1 MARVFEITIKPE
13 DEKPQVISLH
23 TLRKAFINHPE
34 EMAALLAEVLN
45 SFYDPFE
52 FGTATGKECQDPV
65 HRSTQRSI
73 VAFVLGVLTGISE
86 QDHTDPRNEDAIYC
100 AKVIRKGIESG
111 NFYFGG
117 RI

>member
-45 SFYDPFE
+45 SFYDPYE
-52 FGTATGKECQDPV
+52 FDTDERHAWQQVITA
-65 HRSTQRSI
+65 R
-73 VAFVLGVLTGISE
+73 A
-86 QDHTDPRNEDAIYC
+86 
-100 AKVIRKGIESG
+100 
-111 NFYFGG
+111 
-117 RI
+117 